1 MGFYEPKWVLAAEN
15 ECELSKTAGF
25 GSKMG
30 GCARKWFVTV
40 EQTVVVGYDWEWAGR
55 RGS

>member
-1 MGFYEPKWVLAAEN
+1 MDMGFYEPKWVLAAEN
-15 ECELSKTAGF
+15 ECEFSKTAGF

-40 EQTVVVGYDWEWAGR
+40 DNKQL
-55 RGS
+55 